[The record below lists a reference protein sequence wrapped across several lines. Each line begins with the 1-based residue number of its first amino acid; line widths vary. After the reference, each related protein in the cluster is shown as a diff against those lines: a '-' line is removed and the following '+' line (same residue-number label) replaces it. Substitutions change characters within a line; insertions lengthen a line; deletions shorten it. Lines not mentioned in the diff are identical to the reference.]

1 MINSLI
7 CALASPFIRQG
18 EATSFYSHY
27 CTGMQS
33 ISGSSG
39 LFGWRICYLTWGD
52 VDWSV
57 SQCKLKCPWLGCYI
71 LSRRSIYR
79 CVWLAHVIGICC
91 VHPGLLTGRGSQH
104 GENKS
109 FTKSQLMKFVV
120 LLDFD
125 TNIDLQLL
133 FLKWISGTWVGSVL
147 FWLYPMKFL
156 HLRDNTYW
164 EDEKNE
170 SDQNMRALVLSP
182 QSKKHLC
189 IAVGPLL
196 LLLLPLPCTWDSLHK
211 LNTSRQTST
220 FGTPH
225 VWNNHFEDTEA
236 VRCEWMHFAVS
247 LAGPEIISSTS
258 LHSYCLQMLA
268 GSAWA
273 ARGQV
278 REYIKPQVSGS
289 AGISAG
295 WARPSTACWMWP
307 WGQSV
312 NNHCLLFSTSRLL
325 SRRTTWIWPH
335 QPKAAPLP
343 HVHKQTHLAGGWRAL
358 AMDFPPHPSAPR
370 QLQFPGEITES
381 QHCKGCK
388 GCLQII

>member
-57 SQCKLKCPWLGCYI
+57 SQCKLKCPWLGCCI
-71 LSRRSIYR
+71 LSRRSSYR

-91 VHPGLLTGRGSQH
+91 VQPGLLTGRGSQH

-164 EDEKNE
+164 EDEKM
-170 SDQNMRALVLSP
+170 SLTRIWGPWCSLPRAKSICALQWVLCCYSCSLCP
-182 QSKKHLC
+182 ALEIPCTSWTHQDKHLHLGHHMSE
-189 IAVGPLL
+189 IFILKIQ
-196 LLLLPLPCTWDSLHK
+196 K
-211 LNTSRQTST
+211 L
-220 FGTPH
+220 
-225 VWNNHFEDTEA
+225 
-236 VRCEWMHFAVS
+236 
-247 LAGPEIISSTS
+247 
-258 LHSYCLQMLA
+258 
-268 GSAWA
+268 
-273 ARGQV
+273 
-278 REYIKPQVSGS
+278 
-289 AGISAG
+289 
-295 WARPSTACWMWP
+295 
-307 WGQSV
+307 
-312 NNHCLLFSTSRLL
+312 
-325 SRRTTWIWPH
+325 
-335 QPKAAPLP
+335 
-343 HVHKQTHLAGGWRAL
+343 
-358 AMDFPPHPSAPR
+358 
-370 QLQFPGEITES
+370 
-381 QHCKGCK
+381 
-388 GCLQII
+388 